1 MSGTISGNERRP
13 GRLVRVQDGADTPAE
28 AAVAVAAAATAA
40 NKAWMIWSS
49 GQGWGWQRQPRL
61 GLVAAAVKEHN

>member
-1 MSGTISGNERRP
+1 MSGTISGNEHRP

-28 AAVAVAAAATAA
+28 AAVAVAAAAAAA

-49 GQGWGWQRQPRL
+49 GQSWGWQRQPRL
-61 GLVAAAVKEHN
+61 GLAAAAVKEHS